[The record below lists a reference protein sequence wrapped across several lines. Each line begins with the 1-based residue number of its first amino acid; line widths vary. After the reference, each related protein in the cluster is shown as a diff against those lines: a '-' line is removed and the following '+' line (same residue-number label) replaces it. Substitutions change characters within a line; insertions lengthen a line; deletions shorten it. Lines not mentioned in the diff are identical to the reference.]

1 MERASQSDF
10 DSYQS
15 RSRFANLDGLRFV
28 CILMV
33 LWHHAP
39 AIGFDVAQIV
49 GRGFLGVDF
58 FFVLSGFLITT
69 LLLRERDRFG
79 RFSLSDFYR
88 RRILRILPVYV
99 FVVLLV
105 AAYYILVKGQSELAA
120 LVPFYLLFLSNF
132 LTEHIPTLSIT
143 WSLSVEEQFYML
155 WPLALLL
162 LPGRLI
168 LPLLSALVALNVL
181 AGAGL
186 LGIEAPQW
194 GYLIFKLPTATYA
207 PILMGA
213 GLAMIL
219 HSPTG
224 FAKASRLLGM
234 KATALFG
241 FLALLAAIAL
251 TPFDVNGWPNLLI
264 HSLMTTCLAALV
276 VREDNW
282 GLHWLQNRWIARVGV
297 VSYGIYLYHLL
308 ALDVT
313 LRLFGRLGLENSWL
327 VFLAYSL
334 LSWLVAEASFRTLE
348 AYFSRFRPKPKA
360 PIAPNGQPN
369 PSSGASV

>member
-1 MERASQSDF
+1 MDREAHSDF
-10 DSYQS
+10 DKYKS
-15 RSRFANLDGLRFV
+15 RRRFANLDGLRFI

-39 AIGFDVAQIV
+39 AIPFEAAQLA

-79 RFSLSDFYR
+79 RFSLGDFYK

-105 AAYYILVKGQSELAA
+105 SAYFILIEGQSELAA

-132 LTEHIPTLSIT
+132 LTDHIPTLSIT

-162 LPGRLI
+162 LPGRFVLPI
-168 LPLLSALVALNVL
+168 LTALVAANVL
-181 AGAGL
+181 VGMGAVVV
-186 LGIEAPQW
+186 EAPQW
-194 GYLIFKLPTATYA
+194 GYLTFKQPIATYA

-213 GLAMIL
+213 ALAWIL
-219 HSPTG
+219 HNQGG
-224 FAKASRLLGM
+224 FGRVSRAVGFRG
-234 KATALFG
+234 AAFAG
-241 FLALLAAIAL
+241 FLALIAAIGL
-251 TPFDVNGWPNLLI
+251 TPIEVSGWPNLLI
-264 HSLMTTCLAALV
+264 HSLMALCLASLV

-282 GLHWLQNRWIARVGV
+282 GLSWLQNRLVARIGV

-308 ALDVT
+308 ALDVAI
-313 LRLFGRLGLENSWL
+313 RLFGYQAIDNQWVLF
-327 VFLAYSL
+327 VVYSL
-334 LSWLVAEASFRTLE
+334 LSWGIAEISFRTLE
-348 AYFSRFRPKPKA
+348 AYFRRFRPKPRQPIDAKA
-360 PIAPNGQPN
+360 DTG
-369 PSSGASV
+369 SLV

>member
-1 MERASQSDF
+1 MDRAAQSNF
-10 DSYQS
+10 RTYRS
-15 RSRFANLDGLRFV
+15 RRRFANLDGLRFI

-39 AIGFDVAQIV
+39 AIPFEAAQIV

-69 LLLRERDRFG
+69 LLLRERERFG
-79 RFSLSDFYR
+79 EFSLVDFYK

-105 AAYYILVKGQSELAA
+105 SAYYIFVKGQSELAA

-132 LTEHIPTLSIT
+132 LTDHIPTLSIT

-162 LPGRLI
+162 LPGRMLLPI
-168 LPLLSALVALNVL
+168 LTALVAANVL
-181 AGAGL
+181 AGMGV
-186 LGIEAPQW
+186 LGGEAQQL

-213 GLAMIL
+213 ALALIL
-219 HSPTG
+219 HNSAG
-224 FAKASRLLGM
+224 FNHVVRVFGFRGA
-234 KATALFG
+234 ALIG
-241 FLALLAAIAL
+241 FLALIAAIGL
-251 TPFDVNGWPNLLI
+251 TPLDVNGWPNLLI
-264 HSLMTTCLAALV
+264 HSLMMLCLASLV

-282 GLHWLQNRWIARVGV
+282 GLAWLQNRWIARVGV

-308 ALDVT
+308 ALDLT
-313 LRLFGRLGLENSWL
+313 NRIFGRLGIDNDWVLFVS
-327 VFLAYSL
+327 YSL
-334 LSWLVAEASFRTLE
+334 LSWLVAEASFRSLE
-348 AYFSRFRPKPKA
+348 AYFRRFRPKSRQTVA
-360 PIAPNGQPN
+360 ARADTG
-369 PSSGASV
+369 SLV

>member
-1 MERASQSDF
+1 MDRAANPDF
-10 DSYQS
+10 SAYKS
-15 RSRFANLDGLRFV
+15 RRRFANLDGLRFI
-28 CILMV
+28 CISMV

-39 AIGFDVAQIV
+39 AIPFEAAQIA

-69 LLLRERDRFG
+69 LLLRERERFG
-79 RFSLSDFYR
+79 EFSLSDFYK

-105 AAYYILVKGQSELAA
+105 SAYYILIKGQSELAA

-162 LPGRLI
+162 MPGRWI
-168 LPLLSALVALNVL
+168 LPILAALVAANVL
-181 AGAGL
+181 AGMGVLAVTPL
-186 LGIEAPQW
+186 QW

-213 GLAMIL
+213 ALALVL
-219 HSPTG
+219 HSSKG
-224 FAKASRLLGM
+224 FDRVSRACGFRG
-234 KATALFG
+234 AALAG
-241 FLALLAAIAL
+241 FLALVAAIGL

-264 HSLMTTCLAALV
+264 HSLMVLCLAALV

-282 GLHWLQNRWIARVGV
+282 GLAWLQNRWVARVGV

-308 ALDVT
+308 ALDFANRIFT
-313 LRLFGRLGLENSWL
+313 RLGIDNAWVLL
-327 VFLAYSL
+327 VGYSL
-334 LSWLVAEASFRTLE
+334 LSWAIAEGSFRTLE
-348 AYFSRFRPKPKA
+348 AYFRRFRPKPR
-360 PIAPNGQPN
+360 QPN
-369 PSSGASV
+369 AAKAEAGSAV